1 MKLTIHIE
9 FDHTDDQAKQAKLLQ
24 ALAELGMEA
33 TPKAAPRKEVQK
45 REAAPEATPT
55 EAPKNETPVKEKEAA
70 KVTKTQKAEEPEVDV
85 TIEEIRVL
93 AANKKRAGHTAE
105 LKAILNE
112 FNAAKL
118 SDLDK
123 EDYNEFAAKVK
134 AL

>member
-24 ALAELGMEA
+24 ALADLEVDA
-33 TPKAAPRKEVQK
+33 TPKAAPREGVQK
-45 REAAPEATPT
+45 REATPEATPT
-55 EAPKNETPVKEKEAA
+55 EAPKTATPVKEEA
-70 KVTKTQKAEEPEVDV
+70 TKAQGAAVDV

-93 AANKKRAGHTAE
+93 AANKKRAGFTNE

-112 FNAAKL
+112 FNVTKL
-118 SDLDK
+118 SELNK

>member
-24 ALAELGMEA
+24 ALADLEVDA
-33 TPKAAPRKEVQK
+33 TPKAAPREGVQK

-55 EAPKNETPVKEKEAA
+55 ETPKTATPVKEKEAA
-70 KVTKTQKAEEPEVDV
+70 KAEEAAVDV

-93 AANKKRAGHTAE
+93 AANKKRAGFTNE

-112 FNAAKL
+112 FNVTKL
-118 SDLDK
+118 SELNK